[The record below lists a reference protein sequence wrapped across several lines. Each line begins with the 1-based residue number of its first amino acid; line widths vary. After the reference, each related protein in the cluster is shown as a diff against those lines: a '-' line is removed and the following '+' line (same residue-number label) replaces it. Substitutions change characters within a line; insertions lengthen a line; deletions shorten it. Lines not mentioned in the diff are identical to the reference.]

1 MQTIGNCLK
10 NGREARNIG
19 LSEVARSTKISQ
31 WYLDCL
37 EKDEFDK
44 IPGGPY
50 IKGYIASY
58 ASFIGIEED
67 EILKRYDSLQID
79 STDEIE
85 NQDHR
90 QQDKERQK
98 SIGFSF
104 SKKNLFILSMAVLI
118 LLAFGFTYFFFQN
131 KTHRVAK
138 VQGTQDSKIQSVPS
152 SKIKQAETRLVPNDN
167 SVQSAKLKDFT
178 KNREHKFQKKQEA
191 ASASHVTDLSKNN
204 HLNPI
209 KTEAES
215 HLTYQDATGIESLAL
230 LPSEQDSAKNTVKR
244 PALTDS
250 NNALRQD
257 TPGTADLYSESAPG
271 YRTPDARPQA
281 ADNLRVIRAVAASDV
296 INKNPAGLGDS
307 FQWSMEKVYIWTMIE
322 CEQPPSSIRHTYYFK
337 GQKVND
343 VELKIKSPQ
352 WRTWSYKTL
361 LEKRYIGQWRV
372 DITSDEGKLLQSVF
386 FEVN

>member
-85 NQDHR
+85 TQDHR

-104 SKKNLFILSMAVLI
+104 IKKKLFVLSMAVLI
-118 LLAFGFTYFFFQN
+118 LLAFGFTYFFFQD

-138 VQGTQDSKIQSVPS
+138 VQGTQDSRIQSVPS
-152 SKIKQAETRLVPNDN
+152 SKMKTG
-167 SVQSAKLKDFT
+167 LKPGWYP
-178 KNREHKFQKKQEA
+178 R
-191 ASASHVTDLSKNN
+191 
-204 HLNPI
+204 
-209 KTEAES
+209 
-215 HLTYQDATGIESLAL
+215 
-230 LPSEQDSAKNTVKR
+230 KNT
-244 PALTDS
+244 
-250 NNALRQD
+250 
-257 TPGTADLYSESAPG
+257 
-271 YRTPDARPQA
+271 
-281 ADNLRVIRAVAASDV
+281 
-296 INKNPAGLGDS
+296 
-307 FQWSMEKVYIWTMIE
+307 
-322 CEQPPSSIRHTYYFK
+322 
-337 GQKVND
+337 
-343 VELKIKSPQ
+343 
-352 WRTWSYKTL
+352 
-361 LEKRYIGQWRV
+361 
-372 DITSDEGKLLQSVF
+372 
-386 FEVN
+386 